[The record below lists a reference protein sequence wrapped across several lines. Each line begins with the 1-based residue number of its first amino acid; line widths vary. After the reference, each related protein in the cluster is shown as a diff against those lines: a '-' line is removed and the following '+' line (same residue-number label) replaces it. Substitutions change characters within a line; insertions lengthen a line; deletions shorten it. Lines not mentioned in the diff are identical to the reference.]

1 METYLKVH
9 HDKNHSCS
17 SKKPDFLHIKGVTS
31 STLTNV
37 AISVLQSLRTLE
49 RSNWK
54 QIQCNTY
61 FNASPVFC

>member
-37 AISVLQSLRTLE
+37 AISVLQSLQDVGAFQLE
-49 RSNWK
+49 T
-54 QIQCNTY
+54 NT
-61 FNASPVFC
+61 V